1 MATRT
6 IQPAN
11 APTVDTVQVST
22 DLRAV
27 VSELSMQFYE
37 RTDILVGMVLCI
49 LSGQHGYLLGK
60 PGSGKSEMC
69 LAIARRF
76 MGKFWHILLDR
87 QMGKEE
93 MFGAVDIS
101 RYDKEGVWEP
111 DTTDSLADC
120 IFAFLDEIGKASPS
134 LLNAM
139 LTALNERRFKKGKV
153 WIDIPLMT
161 AFAASN
167 EMLEV
172 ESQALFD
179 RFPWRKQ
186 VPYIV
191 EDANMAAFFQSKVL
205 RPGRKPTTETY
216 VDLADLQYVVREVV
230 PSVFLPQSMV
240 DTLLQLKNKLQSMHG
255 IEVSTRRWGQSIR
268 FMQASA
274 FYEGRDTVDDDDIIV
289 LKDILWTAE
298 EDIPHVEARVM
309 ESTSEITK
317 KAREIRKALDAVS
330 TRIDER
336 SHDDVR
342 QRADEGADVQL
353 KLAQSD
359 RELRDLL
366 EKARRDGR
374 STTRIEDVQAHLKT
388 VKSKCYVVLQ
398 NIPETKARQRA
409 GIGD

>member
-6 IQPAN
+6 IAKPNQS
-11 APTVDTVQVST
+11 TVDPLQVAT
-22 DLRAV
+22 DLRAI
-27 VSELSMQFYE
+27 VSELSLSYYE
-37 RTDILVGMVLCI
+37 RAEILVGMVLCI

-69 LAIARRF
+69 LAISRRF
-76 MGKFWHILLDR
+76 QGKFWHILLDR

-93 MFGAVDIS
+93 MFGAVDIA

-111 DTTDSLADC
+111 DISDSLADC
-120 IFAFLDEIGKASPS
+120 EFAFLDEIGKASPS
-134 LLNAM
+134 LLNSM
-139 LTALNERRFKKGKV
+139 LTALNERRFKRGKS
-153 WIDIPLMT
+153 WIETPLMT

-167 EMLEV
+167 EMLEA

-179 RFPWRKQ
+179 RFPWRRE

-205 RPGRKPTTETY
+205 RPNAARPTTETY
-216 VDLADLQYVVREVV
+216 VNLSDLQYVVQEVV
-230 PSVFLPQSMV
+230 PAVFLPPSMV
-240 DTLLQLKNKLQSMHG
+240 DTLLQLKSKLMAMHG
-255 IEVSTRRWGQSIR
+255 IEASTRRWGQAVR

-274 FYEGRDTVDDDDIIV
+274 FFEGRDTVDDDDIIV
-289 LKDILWTAE
+289 LSDILWTAQ
-298 EDIPHVEARVM
+298 EDIPHVKERVM

-317 KAREIRKALDAVS
+317 TAKAIRDRLDSIS

-336 SHDDVR
+336 ANDDVR
-342 QRADEGADVQL
+342 QRADEGADQQL
-353 KLAQSD
+353 KLAEAD

-388 VKSKCYVVLQ
+388 VKSKCYVILQ
-398 NIPETKARQRA
+398 NIPEAKARSKA
-409 GIGD
+409 GL